1 MRILSL
7 IFLIFYGVGLAKAQQ
22 QNSISSIHVHNPVCI
37 ASGKV
42 EKSFIPPPADFLLKS
57 GEQKSDIILRLD
69 GFPEEA
75 KTALE
80 YAVSI
85 WESIIESDM
94 PIHLYAKWS
103 STLGTN
109 TLASCG
115 PETYYSNF
123 KNAPLRELYYP
134 VAIAEK
140 LAGEELN
147 GVTRN
152 DLEAS
157 FSSKI
162 NWYYGTDGNTPTD
175 KYDFVSVALHEIA
188 HGLGFIHSFFV
199 SGDVGAYAVAD
210 GHSFYEMGTATTFD
224 WLVET
229 FTGKQL
235 IDTTFYENAS
245 PELKNVLE
253 SNSLYANS
261 PVAKISNSGNKP
273 RLYAPSIFEGGS
285 SVSHLNE
292 NTYPNGTDNSMMTPK
307 LGFGEAIHDPGP
319 LTLGIMEDVGWTN
332 LFLKHTPVKDK
343 EQIEPLVFTVDIDSY
358 YPLAKNSAHVYYST
372 DNFITRDTLA
382 LIYTGNEG
390 EYSATLNP
398 DPGWEGLQYF
408 VEVADIKDR
417 KSTSPWNAPRTLYN
431 IHFGP
436 DTEDPVVTSEMI
448 PYFLLRGEP
457 LQVHANV
464 DDNLG
469 IDTVMVTYAIN
480 DVVQPPFGLT
490 LDYGT
495 NYIGNFPL
503 DLDGLKDGDIVT
515 YNILAYDAST
525 AQNSTIFP
533 ENDVLQFRV
542 EEIFEPLTN
551 YINDFNETTP
561 DFIIADFDIYK
572 AKNFD
577 NGALHSL
584 HPYESPNQ
592 DNKDLNFS
600 TFLKFPIILQESG
613 EMSYDEVVLVE
624 PGGFDDYGEF
634 HLWDYVIVE
643 GSKDYGETWYELAD
657 GYDSGDNATWEQN
670 YNAGI
675 VGQDSETEGSS
686 DWFVTRNIDLLQT
699 GNFNAGDTILIR
711 FRLYSDPYARGWG
724 WAVDNLRIQ
733 KPVAAPVTNL
743 SPGQVNVYPNP
754 FDQQFK
760 VEIET
765 EKILGDVQIDI
776 YDTFGRNLYSVNYP
790 KTNRVN
796 ETLNF
801 DKYPAGLYLLKV
813 SENGQPIISKK
824 LIKR

>member
-94 PIHLYAKWS
+94 PIHLHARWS

-123 KNAPLRELYYP
+123 KNAPLRERYYP

-140 LAGEELN
+140 IAGEELN

-162 NWYYGTDGNTPTD
+162 NWYYGTDGNTSID

-188 HGLGFIHSFFV
+188 HGLGFTGFFFV
-199 SGDVGAYAVAD
+199 DTESDVGGYAY
-210 GHSFYEMGTATTFD
+210 YEFDDATTFD
-224 WLVET
+224 VLVERLSGNRLT
-229 FTGKQL
+229 
-235 IDTTFYENAS
+235 DTSFYENVTHAFK
-245 PELKNVLE
+245 LALE
-253 SNSLYANS
+253 SGSLYANS
-261 PVAKISNSGNKP
+261 PVAKSDGGQRP
-273 RLYAPSIFEGGS
+273 RLFAPSTFDAGS
-285 SVSHLNE
+285 SVYHLNDFTYDRTE
-292 NTYPNGTDNSMMTPK
+292 NSLMTHAFGK
-307 LGFGEAIHDPGP
+307 GEAIHDPGP
-319 LTLGIMEDVGWTN
+319 LTLGIMEDIGWTN
-332 LFLKHTPVKDK
+332 LLLKHTPVKDK

-398 DPGWEGLQYF
+398 DPGWESLQYF

-436 DTEDPVVTSEMI
+436 DTEDPVVTSETI

-469 IDTVMVTYAIN
+469 IDTVIVTYAIN

-551 YINDFNETTP
+551 YISDFNETTP

-577 NGALHSL
+577 NGALHSP

-624 PGGFDDYGEF
+624 PGELLASYGDDDF
-634 HLWDYVIVE
+634 WDYVIVE

-724 WAVDNLRIQ
+724 WAIDNLRIQ